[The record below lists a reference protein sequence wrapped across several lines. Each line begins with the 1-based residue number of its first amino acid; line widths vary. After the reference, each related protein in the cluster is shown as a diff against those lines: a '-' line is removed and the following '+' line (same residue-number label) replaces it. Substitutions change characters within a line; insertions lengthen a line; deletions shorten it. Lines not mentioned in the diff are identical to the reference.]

1 MDEMTKFE
9 IIKYGALEKDGIGTY
24 KGFYSLMDDEG
35 ENFKKEDLIRIIKE
49 LDYAMYNKLPI
60 EDYNDVMYEAVGNM
74 EEYFEN

>member
-9 IIKYGALEKDGIGTY
+9 IIEYGALEKDGIGTY

-35 ENFKKEDLIRIIKE
+35 ENFTKEDLIRIIKE
-49 LDYAMYNKLPI
+49 LDYAMYNKLSMG
-60 EDYNDVMYEAVGNM
+60 DYNDVMYGAVGKM